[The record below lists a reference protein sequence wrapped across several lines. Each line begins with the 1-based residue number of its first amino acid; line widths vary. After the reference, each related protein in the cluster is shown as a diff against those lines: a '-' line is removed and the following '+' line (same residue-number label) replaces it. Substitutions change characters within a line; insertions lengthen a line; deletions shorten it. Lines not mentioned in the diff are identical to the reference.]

1 MAGFSSQDEL
11 INKMTQSG
19 QFYRSDWNK
28 NMNPTTAAVAGEW
41 HFLGTGG
48 GNPPMS
54 SIFNAVT
61 GLTFQPTSAT
71 TEVLATGTGSIS
83 TTTFTDTTHG
93 TGFFS
98 VGQRLTGTNVVAGTY
113 ITALGTG
120 TGANNGGTYT
130 VNISQTVGSTT
141 ITGISTPP
149 VINDGPTV
157 APLYK
162 HIIGAS
168 AFSAAA
174 TTMPSVLM
182 LVDLVGFYRINTVT
196 TTTSQALTNNLSAF
210 ATVTADDT
218 TDIVTHDNI
227 NLFPYTRVRFT
238 TTGTLPAGISLATD
252 YYVIKL
258 TDTTCKLATSYANA
272 VAGTAINITDTGT
285 GVHTMDTLLP
295 RYTNGAGVQAFMFNP
310 SSTALGAATPNLSLP
325 SYVNSAQTS
334 GRSTP
339 TVLPIGKTAASN
351 SLVLY
356 SGTGA
361 GKYGPFMP
369 LQGADAGIAQVDNIQ
384 ISTSYVSGEFSLALC
399 RPLLTLP
406 MTTIG
411 VAAERDLLN
420 QLPSLPRV
428 YNDACLSWLLYSG
441 AATPANSA
449 FYGHLDFVWN

>member
-11 INKMTQSG
+11 INKMTTAG
-19 QFYRSDWNK
+19 QFYRTDWNK

-48 GNPPMS
+48 GNPPMA
-54 SIFNAVT
+54 SIYNAVT
-61 GLTFQPTSAT
+61 GLTFQPLSDSTTAT
-71 TEVLATGTGSIS
+71 ATGTGSIT
-83 TTTFTDTTHG
+83 TTTFTDTTHS

-98 VGQRLTGTNVVAGTY
+98 VGQLLTGSGMAPGTY

-130 VNISQTVGSTT
+130 VNISQSVSSTT
-141 ITGISTPP
+141 ITGTATPSS
-149 VINDGPTV
+149 IQDGPIV
-157 APLYK
+157 APMYK

-174 TTMPSVLM
+174 TTMPSILM
-182 LVDLVGFYRINTVT
+182 LVDMLGFYRINTVT
-196 TTTSQALTNNLSAF
+196 NTTSQALTNTLTAF
-210 ATVTADDT
+210 ATFTVNDT

-227 NLFPYTRVRFT
+227 NLFNYTRVQLT
-238 TTGTLPAGISLATD
+238 TTTTLPTGLSLATD
-252 YYVIKL
+252 YYVIRL

-272 VAGTAINITDTGT
+272 VAGTAVNITDTGT
-285 GVHTMDTLLP
+285 GTHTINTLLP
-295 RYTNGAGVQAFMFNP
+295 RYTSGAGVQAFMFNH
-310 SSTALGAATPNLSLP
+310 SATALGAATPNLSLP
-325 SYVNSAQTS
+325 SYTNSAQTT

-339 TVLPIGKTAASN
+339 TTLPIGKTAASN
-351 SLVLY
+351 GLILY

-369 LQGADAGIAQVDNIQ
+369 LSGGDSGIAKVDNVQ
-384 ISTSYVSGEFSLALC
+384 LSVSYVSGEFSIGLC
-399 RPLLTLP
+399 KPLLTLP

-411 VAAERDLLN
+411 VASERDLLN

-428 YNDACLSWLLYSG
+428 YKGACYAWLLYSG